1 MTKQVTLVVV
11 LLLCARPCSAT
22 NGLHPTCANI
32 CRSYASD
39 DVSYPYCVI
48 SCKEALNNKVKL
60 DNVGYYYP
68 SQLSNYFQNGE
79 EVSMGKGSESNII
92 DYYNPVE
99 ESRERDD
106 DDDVNWPPT
115 GTAPKRLSPVV
126 WRKTTEGDPADLRMS
141 FRRITA
147 PNLFLSD
154 RQSTSD
160 AQKRVSS
167 FVRIGRASHSVNGRQ
182 DGPFTLLGRL
192 IEEEEVSGDPILE
205 LENKTPCF
213 VCESGEALM
222 EEPERK
228 RVSSFVRIGRS
239 LSDLHSNRAQGYFH
253 SKHNEGGVKR
263 VSSFVRIGRP
273 HLDKGEKGVGP
284 LLEVG
289 KSQSKVGNI
298 PSSAN
303 RVRKSLT
310 ENAKKRSSSFVRIG
324 KSPLDE
330 EEKRASSFVR
340 VGKSPLDEEE
350 KRASS
355 FVRVGKSPLDEEE
368 KRASSFVRVGKS
380 PLDDEEKRAS
390 SFVRIGKSPLD
401 DEEKRA
407 SSFVRIGKSSVDE
420 LDKRASSFVRIGKSL
435 SDEENKR
442 SSSFVRIGK
451 SPLYEDKRASSFVR
465 IGKSPLYGDKRASSF
480 VRIGK
485 SPSYKDKRV
494 SSFVRIGK
502 SPLDENNGNTRFS
515 EVGHK
520 RGAARPSLLRGKK
533 RPVGDKSERRADSFT
548 PRTGVRLQPDEFQM
562 DKHNQGRRYSAYW
575 RLRKPYPG
583 EGDPN
588 GRNILRVARPAVES
602 LLNENEGATSL
613 LSSRM
618 ANQMFWVPVRD
629 DDERR

>member
-22 NGLHPTCANI
+22 NGRHPTCANI

-160 AQKRVSS
+160 GQKRVSS

-182 DGPFTLLGRL
+182 DGPFTLLGSL

-239 LSDLHSNRAQGYFH
+239 LSDLHGNRAQGYFH

-273 HLDKGEKGVGP
+273 HLDEGEKGVGP
-284 LLEVG
+284 LLDVG

-298 PSSAN
+298 PSLAN

-310 ENAKKRSSSFVRIG
+310 ENAKKRSSSFVRI
-324 KSPLDE
+324 
-330 EEKRASSFVR
+330 
-340 VGKSPLDEEE
+340 
-350 KRASS
+350 
-355 FVRVGKSPLDEEE
+355 GKSPLDEEE

-533 RPVGDKSERRADSFT
+533 RLVGDKSERRADSFT

-613 LSSRM
+613 
-618 ANQMFWVPVRD
+618 
-629 DDERR
+629 